1 MCSVVEQRSVVVVSR
16 CMVETVKI
24 NFIQHDEITIKLQSS
39 DPIQPAQQGKKT
51 HYERTSESTLKIQ
64 SNLTKNN
71 NNNSKISKPRPPPRS
86 NPKSKSPSHTATH
99 TQPYNCVRINKLVSC
114 FVYVHACVR
123 VCSTQCTS
131 PLLCVC
137 ARKCQKPVALFKI
150 IALFFAQFAKTA
162 PGALL
167 NRLFRSLPAAR

>member
-39 DPIQPAQQGKKT
+39 DPIQPAQQGKKNAL
-51 HYERTSESTLKIQ
+51 RASESTLKIQ
-64 SNLTKNN
+64 SNLTKNNN

-99 TQPYNCVRINKLVSC
+99 TPVTVCV
-114 FVYVHACVR
+114 
-123 VCSTQCTS
+123 
-131 PLLCVC
+131 
-137 ARKCQKPVALFKI
+137 
-150 IALFFAQFAKTA
+150 
-162 PGALL
+162 
-167 NRLFRSLPAAR
+167 